1 MQVLT
6 DIYSYDADA
15 VLMRY
20 GRLTEHFRKKNDTI
34 DFVGDC
40 AEKIVSGDD
49 ERQTVVFHENAI
61 IRYDFEKTIF
71 LCDQNHRR
79 ENK

>member
-1 MQVLT
+1 M
-6 DIYSYDADA
+6 A
-15 VLMRY
+15 VSQSISV
-20 GRLTEHFRKKNDTI
+20 KKKRRI

-71 LCDQNHRR
+71 YAIRTIGGKTNENDTYHRKR
-79 ENK
+79 KSQDPS